1 MWFVHWPKIFF
12 HSVNR
17 HWVLLHKLHMYSFNL
32 TKHTKNSIKKY
43 FWSIRKILS
52 VNVRFGQLYCHLIG
66 VETLPNLNQSNYPNW
81 LELQTPKSCQS
92 TEPYFSAKKILSFLS
107 LISKRTLSLNFLKVF
122 RRLTTVTS
130 YSKSTSYHY
139 KSFIS
144 NRIDFWRRDC
154 FNVVWIKVSG
164 NCTGTVYVCLR
175 QAWN

>member
-1 MWFVHWPKIFF
+1 
-12 HSVNR
+12 
-17 HWVLLHKLHMYSFNL
+17 MYSFNL

-66 VETLPNLNQSNYPNW
+66 VETLPNLNQSNNPNW

-122 RRLTTVTS
+122 RRLTTLRALTF
-130 YSKSTSYHY
+130 T
-139 KSFIS
+139 
-144 NRIDFWRRDC
+144 
-154 FNVVWIKVSG
+154 IKVSYL
-164 NCTGTVYVCLR
+164 TELIFKT
-175 QAWN
+175 